1 MGFWSNAISF
11 LGLDGG
17 HKTGITGLWDRFR
30 NGNTNETNERVAAET
45 NASNE
50 RIAAQTNELNKQIA
64 DQNLQFQQS
73 QFEYQ
78 KALNQT
84 QMQREDTAIQRQ
96 VADSRAAGISPLAGL
111 SGAASAPLTSAEA
124 PQNGMQYQGYQA
136 QGWQAQGDGPLGLFK
151 DLISLKSANTQ
162 AAQQVK
168 DAQLTDAGITR
179 QKIEN
184 SFLGA
189 KMDAEIQNLAAQI
202 RKTNGESAAQEFL
215 NKWNNET
222 KDLQKQKLDNEVK
235 SLTLANNSSEIMNPL
250 QQDYQRIV
258 NLNEEI
264 KHNEGERRRQYNE
277 LYGLNDGMSEKERL
291 TTIAKNLGLTGI
303 DNLGKAFQEFYD
315 SDGKHSDKAL
325 KNKAIMDA
333 IYGRNRK

>member
-1 MGFWSNAISF
+1 MGFWSNAVSF

-30 NGNTNETNERVAAET
+30 NGNTNETNERVSHE
-45 NASNE
+45 
-50 RIAAQTNELNKQIA
+50 TNELNKQIA
-64 DQNLQFQQS
+64 DQNLQFQQQ
-73 QFEYQ
+73 QFDYQ

-111 SGAASAPLTSAEA
+111 SGAASSPLTSAEA
-124 PQNGMQYQGYQA
+124 PQSGMQY

-215 NKWNNET
+215 NKWNDET